1 MHYLVHI
8 QKEREEGKYEW
19 REGERMR
26 GRRLTGGR
34 GPKGKG
40 RIEGEERGGF
50 LATSTQVYSSYRK
63 QASLLYPHCKAF
75 PPGCSLYFKIVIN
88 LYLYSKSCS
97 IH

>member
-1 MHYLVHI
+1 M
-8 QKEREEGKYEW
+8 E
-19 REGERMR
+19 
-26 GRRLTGGR
+26 GRRENEGQKADRRGGA
-34 GPKGKG
+34 KGKG

-50 LATSTQVYSSYRK
+50 LATCTQVYSSYRK

-75 PPGCSLYFKIVIN
+75 PPSCSLYFIIVIN